1 MHFFYLFTIHN
12 FKKTTLE
19 NAYNMKTP
27 LILLILVYSI
37 SPLWSQ
43 KWIDTTYQINTVTNI
58 EYGRATD
65 FAGAERQLLMDIS
78 VPTNDTPP
86 ECGRPLMVIVHGG
99 AWLAG
104 SKDEVTIKRLRTE
117 FAKRGYTAIAVNYR
131 LGQFHT
137 DRNIHCNV
145 EGWDCFNIA
154 DSSEWYRAYFRAVQ
168 DVNGAIRYMINNA
181 DEYNIDPNNVF
192 LAGESAGAFTA
203 IGTAFIDSEDDV
215 LSNFTQELPDIA
227 TPNNL
232 YETPCI
238 QELEIANS
246 IDEMKL
252 ERPDLGSYQGKLNQQ
267 AKSEYTIRGVA
278 GFYGGVM
285 NNIFPSDKLE
295 LPALYMFHQPN
306 DLIVPINYG
315 TVFEGYNQCTRDI
328 LSCQNIVNRKSLWGS
343 VGITNIL
350 DTMEAIQQLIPTYK
364 IELTNNN
371 ANCIEQIADP
381 SKGGH
386 QYDNYWNR
394 TNSAA
399 TFLAE
404 YIVDCVV
411 ETGLNSSNN
420 RPKITIFPNPTRDS
434 KFYINNAVGK
444 IVISNSY
451 GQILMELQNLEN
463 HLTLDLQEYYLT
475 SGVYFISIANE
486 KNIEYHKFIV
496 R

>member
-12 FKKTTLE
+12 FKKTTLD
-19 NAYNMKTP
+19 NAYNMKTT
-27 LILLILVYSI
+27 LILLILVCSI

-154 DSSEWYRAYFRAVQ
+154 DSSEWYRAYYRAVQ

-227 TPNNL
+227 APNNL
-232 YETPCI
+232 YENPCI
-238 QELEIANS
+238 KQYDLAPSIA
-246 IDEMKL
+246 EMKL
-252 ERPDLGSYQGKLNQQ
+252 ERPNLGSYQGTLNQP

-350 DTMEAIQQLIPTYK
+350 DTMEAMQQLIPTYK

-399 TFLAE
+399 TFLAD

-411 ETGLNSSNN
+411 ETRVNESDYINKASL
-420 RPKITIFPNPTRDS
+420 FPNPVRDG
-434 KFYINNAVGK
+434 NLT
-444 IVISNSY
+444 ISNAMGKVLLTNSL
-451 GQILMELQNLEN
+451 GQVLLETDN
-463 HLTLDLQEYYLT
+463 KSSQLTLDIKKYNLRTGVYYLT
-475 SGVYFISIANE
+475 IINE
-486 KNIEYHKFIV
+486 NNTEYLKFIV
-496 R
+496 Q

>member
-1 MHFFYLFTIHN
+1 M
-12 FKKTTLE
+12 KTTLD
-19 NAYNMKTP
+19 NAYNMKTI
-27 LILLILVYSI
+27 LILLILVCSI

-58 EYGRATD
+58 EYGAATD

-86 ECGRPLMVIVHGG
+86 ECGRPLIVIVHGG

-104 SKDEVTIKRLRTE
+104 NKDEVTIKRLRTD

-168 DVNGAIRYMINNA
+168 DVNGAIRYMVNNS
-181 DEYNIDPNNVF
+181 EKYEVDPNNIF

-203 IGTAFIDSEDDV
+203 IGTSFIDSDNDV
-215 LSNFTQELPDIA
+215 LSEYTQELSDISA
-227 TPNNL
+227 PNTL

-238 QELEIANS
+238 KQLEIANS

-252 ERPDLGSYQGKLNQQ
+252 QRPDLGSYLGTLNQPVNT
-267 AKSEYTIRGVA
+267 EYIIRGVA

-285 NNIFPSDKLE
+285 NNIFPTSKAE

-306 DLIVPINYG
+306 DLIVPIRYG

-328 LSCQNIVNRKSLWGS
+328 LGCQNIVNRKTVWGS
-343 VGITNIL
+343 SGITDIL
-350 DTMEAIQQLIPTYK
+350 DTMEAMEQAIPTYK
-364 IELTNNN
+364 IELSNNN
-371 ANCIEQIADP
+371 ANCIEQTANP

-386 QYDNYWNR
+386 QYDNYWLR

-404 YIVDCVV
+404 YIVDCTV
-411 ETGLNSSNN
+411 ETGLKESTIV
-420 RPKITIFPNPTRDS
+420 PKTTLYPNPVAGKNLKIS
-434 KFYINNAVGK
+434 NAYGK
-444 IVISNSY
+444 IVLSNSY
-451 GQILMELQNLEN
+451 GQILMETQGNGSN
-463 HLTLDLQEYYLT
+463 ITIDLQKFKLS
-475 SGVYFISIANE
+475 SGVYFVTIINE
-486 KNIEYHKFIV
+486 NNTEFHKFIV
-496 R
+496 Q